1 MAQIDPSKT
10 WEDQVFFIDGSL
22 TNIKIVSPEENMYK
36 RLPQVQARQKIT
48 TEKESQLCIEGARA
62 AQK

>member
-1 MAQIDPSKT
+1 
-10 WEDQVFFIDGSL
+10 VFFIDGSL